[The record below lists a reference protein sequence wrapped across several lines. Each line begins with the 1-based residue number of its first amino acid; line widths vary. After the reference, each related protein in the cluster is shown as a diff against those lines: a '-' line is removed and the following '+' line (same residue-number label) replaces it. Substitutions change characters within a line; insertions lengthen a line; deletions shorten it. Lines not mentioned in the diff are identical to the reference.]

1 MRDIHDIHVGAATHS
16 LQAVRK
22 KYAGA
27 AFGFVSNITPE
38 DRRIEYRRVAY
49 H

>member
-22 KYAGA
+22 KYATA